1 MGREKQRRERMGK
14 GDTSM
19 INDPVAGKYIQLA
32 LSLNWA
38 LDVMY
43 KRRAKA

>member
-1 MGREKQRRERMGK
+1 MGK